1 MTTIKIGSKE
11 LKDAFIG
18 NKPIKQI
25 YLGNKLLWQKTN

>member
-1 MTTIKIGSKE
+1 MGINIGNKE